1 MTTKTLMLIYYAFF
15 HSVVSYGIIAWGGAY
30 MNNLNV
36 VNNLQKKLIKMIS
49 KNTLFTTNLPLNLEQ
64 LFSLESLIYHYNS
77 LKTIY
82 LQSESITRNKSIP
95 LPKMIKRVS
104 NKNNYNLAIKLY
116 NRLPNELKSLTASK
130 HNIKTKIKN
139 WVRINV

>member
-1 MTTKTLMLIYYAFF
+1 
-15 HSVVSYGIIAWGGAY
+15 
-30 MNNLNV
+30 
-36 VNNLQKKLIKMIS
+36 MIS